1 VAPVQRELILK
12 VSWNHTEDAA
22 GGAPRMRVVP
32 TGATVVLEWETG
44 ECLALVHS
52 DVTGADQQRERDRLL
67 VELESEGV
75 LEADDEAG
83 IGLRGPGDAG
93 LRSSHRL
100 LHLAGWDA

>member
-1 VAPVQRELILK
+1 
-12 VSWNHTEDAA
+12 
-22 GGAPRMRVVP
+22 
-32 TGATVVLEWETG
+32 
-44 ECLALVHS
+44 VHS

-67 VELESEGV
+67 VELENEGV